1 MVRRALPL
9 GAAWWPSQEIGSF
22 FSVTHS
28 ANTGAAFGMFP
39 GAGAVFA
46 LAAVAVI
53 LVIFWRHFQ
62 RPAMSWPV
70 QLGLGL
76 VAGGAAGNLV
86 DRLHLG
92 YVVDFARI
100 LFLPPP
106 AQKKVRQSPR
116 RRDRLP

>member
-1 MVRRALPL
+1 
-9 GAAWWPSQEIGSF
+9 
-22 FSVTHS
+22 
-28 ANTGAAFGMFP
+28 MFP

-53 LVIFWRHFQ
+53 LVIFWRHTQ
-62 RPAMSWPV
+62 NPAMSWPV

-92 YVVDFARI
+92 YVVDFVRI
-100 LFLPPP
+100 LFLPPFNLADVCVLSGAMVLLGWYVYLSKQREP
-106 AQKKVRQSPR
+106 GSSGE
-116 RRDRLP
+116 